1 MGAPAT
7 AVQEREEKGTEKLKQ
22 FEKIVQVNRNYTYG
36 RYKSGCLC
44 SHISVLSAGGLGSMS
59 S

>member
-7 AVQEREEKGTEKLKQ
+7 AVQGREEKGTEKLKQ
-22 FEKIVQVNRNYTYG
+22 FERIVQVNRNSTYR

-44 SHISVLSAGGLGSMS
+44 SYISILSAGGLGRMS